1 MRPRSAKPPLPR
13 SSAFRSLR
21 PAARPPAGPTRPPE
35 NWVVPSNGR
44 GRERGGPHM
53 LDGRWRANVERG
65 LEPVG
70 KGLQRAGINP
80 DVLTVIG
87 LAFAVGTAFL
97 IASGHLV
104 LAVFGVIAT
113 GVPDILDGTVARH
126 SGRAGPR
133 GAFLDSVADRIAD
146 AVLFGGVAWFLAGE
160 GTYLPVLALTAAA
173 LSMLISY
180 ERAKAGIMERA
191 ERMVLL
197 SIGLAF
203 GILVPGLW
211 VMVVLLGVTAV
222 HRFVKVWRQASP
234 ERPERAERAWTTRMA
249 RMGRRRHVRGAPDDV
264 ELAGATRRFGDRWR
278 WRQSQGRSSRRRTR
292 P

>member
-1 MRPRSAKPPLPR
+1 
-13 SSAFRSLR
+13 
-21 PAARPPAGPTRPPE
+21 
-35 NWVVPSNGR
+35 
-44 GRERGGPHM
+44 M

-113 GVPDILDGTVARH
+113 GIPDILDGTVARH

-146 AVLFGGVAWFLAGE
+146 AVLFGGVAWYLAGE
-160 GTYLPVLALTAAA
+160 GAYLPVLALAAAA

-180 ERAKAGIMERA
+180 ERAKAESLGFTAKGGIMERA

-197 SIGLAF
+197 SVGLAF
-203 GILVPGLW
+203 GILVPVLW
-211 VMVVLLGVTAV
+211 IMVVLLGITAV

-234 ERPERAERAWTTRMA
+234 ERPERAPRAWTTRMA
-249 RMGRRRHVRGAPDDV
+249 SIGRRHHLRGAPDDV

-278 WRQSQGRSSRRRTR
+278 QSRARSSRRRTR

>member
-1 MRPRSAKPPLPR
+1 
-13 SSAFRSLR
+13 
-21 PAARPPAGPTRPPE
+21 
-35 NWVVPSNGR
+35 
-44 GRERGGPHM
+44 M

-65 LEPVG
+65 LEPIG

-87 LAFAVGTAFL
+87 LAFAVCTAFL

-126 SGRAGPR
+126 AGRAGPR
-133 GAFLDSVADRIAD
+133 GAFFDSVADRVAD

-160 GTYLPVLALTAAA
+160 GAYLPLLAVAALA

-180 ERAKAGIMERA
+180 ERAKAESLGFTAKGGIMERA
-191 ERMVLL
+191 ERLVLL
-197 SIGLAF
+197 AIGLAF
-203 GILVPGLW
+203 DILVPVLW
-211 VMVVLLGVTAV
+211 AMVALLAITAG
-222 HRFVKVWRQASP
+222 HRFVKVWRQATP
-234 ERPERAERAWTTRMA
+234 ERPARAEPTWTARMA
-249 RMGRRRHVRGAPDDV
+249 RMGRRRHVRGAADDV
-264 ELAGATRRFGDRWR
+264 ELAGASRRLGERWR
-278 WRQSQGRSSRRRTR
+278 WRQSQGRPSRRTR

>member
-1 MRPRSAKPPLPR
+1 
-13 SSAFRSLR
+13 
-21 PAARPPAGPTRPPE
+21 
-35 NWVVPSNGR
+35 
-44 GRERGGPHM
+44 M
-53 LDGRWRANVERG
+53 LDGRWRANVERS

-70 KGLQRAGINP
+70 KGLQRAGINA

-87 LAFAVGTAFL
+87 LGFAVGTAFL
-97 IASGHLV
+97 IANGYLV

-133 GAFLDSVADRIAD
+133 GAFLDSVFDRIAD
-146 AVLFGGVAWFLAGE
+146 AVLFGGVAWLLANE
-160 GTYLPVLALTAAA
+160 SAALPMLALAALG

-180 ERAKAGIMERA
+180 ERAKAESLGFTATGGIMERA

-197 SIGLAF
+197 SVGLAF
-203 GILVPGLW
+203 DILVPVLW
-211 VMVVLLGVTAV
+211 VMMALSGITAV

-234 ERPERAERAWTTRMA
+234 ERPARAESAWSTRMA
-249 RMGRRRHVRGAPDDV
+249 RIRARRRAVRPPEEV
-264 ELAGATRRFGDRWR
+264 ELAGASRRFGDRWR
-278 WRQSQGRSSRRRTR
+278 WRQSQPRSARRRRTR

>member
-1 MRPRSAKPPLPR
+1 
-13 SSAFRSLR
+13 
-21 PAARPPAGPTRPPE
+21 
-35 NWVVPSNGR
+35 
-44 GRERGGPHM
+44 M

-87 LAFAVGTAFL
+87 LVFAVGTALL

-113 GVPDILDGTVARH
+113 GVPDILDWTVARH

-133 GAFLDSVADRIAD
+133 GAFFDSVTDRVAD

-160 GTYLPVLALTAAA
+160 GTYLPILAFAAVA

-180 ERAKAGIMERA
+180 ERAKAESLGFTANGGIMERA

-203 GILVPGLW
+203 GILVPVMW
-211 VMVVLLGVTAV
+211 IMVVLLSVTAV
-222 HRFVKVWRQASP
+222 HRFAKVWRQASP

-249 RMGRRRHVRGAPDDV
+249 RIRRRHVRGTPDDI
-264 ELAGATRRFGDRWR
+264 ELAGANRRFGDRWR
-278 WRQSQGRSSRRRTR
+278 LRQSQARGSRRRTR

>member
-1 MRPRSAKPPLPR
+1 
-13 SSAFRSLR
+13 
-21 PAARPPAGPTRPPE
+21 
-35 NWVVPSNGR
+35 
-44 GRERGGPHM
+44 M
-53 LDGRWRANVERG
+53 LDGRWRANVERS

-70 KGLQRAGINP
+70 KGLQRAGINA

-126 SGRAGPR
+126 AGRAGPR
-133 GAFLDSVADRIAD
+133 GAFLDSVFDRMAD

-160 GTYLPVLALTAAA
+160 SAYLPMLAFAALG

-180 ERAKAGIMERA
+180 ERAKAESLAFSATGGIMERA
-191 ERMVLL
+191 ERLVLL
-197 SIGLAF
+197 SVGLAF
-203 GILVPGLW
+203 DILVPVLW
-211 VMVVLLGVTAV
+211 VMIALSGITAI

-234 ERPERAERAWTTRMA
+234 ERPERAERPWSTRMA
-249 RMGRRRHVRGAPDDV
+249 RIRARRHVRGPDDV
-264 ELAGATRRFGDRWR
+264 ELAGASRRFADRWR
-278 WRQSQGRSSRRRTR
+278 WRQSQPRSARRRRTR

>member
-1 MRPRSAKPPLPR
+1 
-13 SSAFRSLR
+13 
-21 PAARPPAGPTRPPE
+21 
-35 NWVVPSNGR
+35 
-44 GRERGGPHM
+44 M

-97 IASGHLV
+97 IASGHLL

-133 GAFLDSVADRIAD
+133 GAFLDSVADRVAD

-160 GTYLPVLALTAAA
+160 GTYLPLLAFAAVSLT
-173 LSMLISY
+173 MLISY
-180 ERAKAGIMERA
+180 ERAKAESLGFTAKGGIMERA

-197 SIGLAF
+197 AVGLAF
-203 GILVPGLW
+203 GILVPVMW
-211 VMVVLLGVTAV
+211 IMVVLLGVTAV
-222 HRFVKVWRQASP
+222 HRFAKVWRQASP
-234 ERPERAERAWTTRMA
+234 ERPERAERAWTTRMS
-249 RMGRRRHVRGAPDDV
+249 RIGRRRHVRGAPDDV

-278 WRQSQGRSSRRRTR
+278 WRQSQARPSRRRTR

>member
-1 MRPRSAKPPLPR
+1 MVAVASGKEPD
-13 SSAFRSLR
+13 
-21 PAARPPAGPTRPPE
+21 
-35 NWVVPSNGR
+35 
-44 GRERGGPHM
+44 M
-53 LDGRWRANVERG
+53 LDGRWRGNVERG

-70 KGLQRAGINP
+70 KGLQRAGVNA
-80 DVLTVIG
+80 DVLTVVG

-97 IASGHLV
+97 IASGHFV
-104 LAVFGVIAT
+104 LAVLGVIAT

-133 GAFLDSVADRIAD
+133 GAFLDSVSDRVAD
-146 AVLFGGVAWFLAGE
+146 AVLFGGVAWWLAGE
-160 GTYLPVLALTAAA
+160 GTYLPMLAVAAVA

-180 ERAKAGIMERA
+180 ERAKAESLGFTATGGIMERA

-203 GILVPGLW
+203 DVLVPMLW
-211 VMVVLLGVTAV
+211 IMVVLTGITAV

-234 ERPERAERAWTTRMA
+234 ERPERSEPTWGTRMA
-249 RMGRRRHVRGAPDDV
+249 RIGRRRHIRAGADDV
-264 ELAGATRRFGDRWR
+264 ELAGATRRFGERWR
-278 WRQSQGRSSRRRTR
+278 WRQSQGRATRRRTR

>member
-1 MRPRSAKPPLPR
+1 
-13 SSAFRSLR
+13 
-21 PAARPPAGPTRPPE
+21 
-35 NWVVPSNGR
+35 
-44 GRERGGPHM
+44 M
-53 LDGRWRANVERG
+53 LDGRWRANVERS

-70 KGLQRAGINP
+70 KGLQRAGINA
-80 DVLTVIG
+80 DMLTVVG
-87 LAFAVGTAFL
+87 LGFAVGTAFL
-97 IASGHLV
+97 IATGHLV

-133 GAFLDSVADRIAD
+133 GAFLDSVFDRMAD

-160 GTYLPVLALTAAA
+160 SAYLPMLAFAALG

-180 ERAKAGIMERA
+180 ERAKAESLGFSAKGGIMERA

-197 SIGLAF
+197 SVGLAF
-203 GILVPGLW
+203 DILVPVLW
-211 VMVVLLGVTAV
+211 IMIALGGITVV

-234 ERPERAERAWTTRMA
+234 ERPEPGQRPWSTRMA
-249 RMGRRRHVRGAPDDV
+249 RIRARRHVRGSDEA
-264 ELAGATRRFGDRWR
+264 ELAGASRRFGDRWR
-278 WRQSQGRSSRRRTR
+278 RRQSQPRPARRRTR

>member
-1 MRPRSAKPPLPR
+1 
-13 SSAFRSLR
+13 
-21 PAARPPAGPTRPPE
+21 
-35 NWVVPSNGR
+35 
-44 GRERGGPHM
+44 M
-53 LDGRWRANVERG
+53 LDGRWRANVERS

-70 KGLQRAGINP
+70 KGLQRAGINA

-87 LAFAVGTAFL
+87 LGFAVGTAFL

-113 GVPDILDGTVARH
+113 GVPDILDGTVARN

-133 GAFLDSVADRIAD
+133 GSFLDSVFDRMAD

-160 GTYLPVLALTAAA
+160 GTYLPMLAFAALG

-180 ERAKAGIMERA
+180 ERAKAESLGFTARGGIMERA

-197 SIGLAF
+197 GFALF
-203 GILVPGLW
+203 FNLLVPALW
-211 VMVVLLGVTAV
+211 LLIVLTSITAV
-222 HRFVKVWRQASP
+222 QRFVKVWRQASDLP
-234 ERPERAERAWTTRMA
+234 ARPKLFEARHRRMNGTPGSSTD
-249 RMGRRRHVRGAPDDV
+249 RVPM
-264 ELAGATRRFGDRWR
+264 LARWR
-278 WRQSQGRSSRRRTR
+278 EQRGPDARREARRQARAARRSL

>member
-1 MRPRSAKPPLPR
+1 
-13 SSAFRSLR
+13 
-21 PAARPPAGPTRPPE
+21 
-35 NWVVPSNGR
+35 
-44 GRERGGPHM
+44 M

-87 LAFAVGTAFL
+87 LAFAVATAFL
-97 IASGHLV
+97 IASGHL
-104 LAVFGVIAT
+104 LIAVFGVIAT
-113 GVPDILDGTVARH
+113 GIPDILDGTVARN

-133 GAFLDSVADRIAD
+133 GAFFDSVADRISD
-146 AVLFGGVAWFLAGE
+146 AVLFGGVAWFPCRRERLPAGACARRRR
-160 GTYLPVLALTAAA
+160 PVDAHLV
-173 LSMLISY
+173 
-180 ERAKAGIMERA
+180 RASQGGESRFHRQGRIMERA

-197 SIGLAF
+197 AIGLLF
-203 GILVPGLW
+203 SFLLVPVLW
-211 VMVVLLGVTAV
+211 IMVVLLGITAA

-234 ERPERAERAWTTRMA
+234 KRSDRAEPTWTTRMT
-249 RMGRRRHVRGAPDDV
+249 RIGRRRHLRSAPDDA

-278 WRQSQGRSSRRRTR
+278 WRQSQTRSSRRRTR

>member
-1 MRPRSAKPPLPR
+1 
-13 SSAFRSLR
+13 
-21 PAARPPAGPTRPPE
+21 
-35 NWVVPSNGR
+35 
-44 GRERGGPHM
+44 M

-80 DVLTVIG
+80 DILTVIG

-97 IASGHLV
+97 MASGHLV
-104 LAVFGVIAT
+104 LIAT
-113 GVPDILDGTVARH
+113 GVPDILDGTVARN

-133 GAFLDSVADRIAD
+133 GAFFDSVADRIAD

-180 ERAKAGIMERA
+180 ERAKAESLGFNARGGIMERA

-197 SIGLAF
+197 AIGLAF
-203 GILVPGLW
+203 DILVPVLW
-211 VMVVLLGVTAV
+211 VMVVLLGITAA

-234 ERPERAERAWTTRMA
+234 ERPARAQPTWTTRMTHI
-249 RMGRRRHVRGAPDDV
+249 GRRRHVRAGPDDS
-264 ELAGATRRFGDRWR
+264 ELTGATRHFGDRWR
-278 WRQSQGRSSRRRTR
+278 WRQSQVRSSRRRTR